1 VSGVKTAV
9 LPIIFKHANHN
20 LSSLLELSCLK
31 TSTKVKVHNR
41 HASAHAR
48 RLYLHLLAGGQVS
61 ARDLERIIANFEEL
75 EQCIDDLL
83 QEIKK

>member
-31 TSTKVKVHNR
+31 TSTKIKAQNR

-48 RLYLHLLAGGQVS
+48 RLYLHILAGGQVT
-61 ARDLERIIANFEEL
+61 AHDLEKIVANFEEL

-83 QEIKK
+83 QEIKR